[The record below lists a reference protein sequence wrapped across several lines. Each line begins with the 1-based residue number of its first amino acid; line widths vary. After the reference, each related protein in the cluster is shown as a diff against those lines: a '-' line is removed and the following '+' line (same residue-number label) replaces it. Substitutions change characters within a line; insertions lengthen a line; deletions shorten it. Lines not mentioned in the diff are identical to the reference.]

1 MTMAN
6 LPEESKFD
14 DGVYQLELTDPVI
27 GGPNGISN
35 RPIRNLAN
43 RTQWLKAQISS
54 IVAKKADL
62 SGPTFSGG
70 ITVNGGASFMGSES
84 VTGPRPADADDS
96 FKFAT
101 TSWVRRVAAPLNHVG
116 SGGSAHPEASTTQA
130 GFMSAADKQ
139 KLNSIAAGAQSN
151 SVTSVAGRS
160 GAVTLSV
167 SDISGAMPSSGGTF
181 SGRVYAA
188 LADYADPTETSVM
201 TFAWLKKYGVLSVAG
216 RKGNV
221 TLSVGDVSGAAPSAN
236 PTFSGR
242 ISVAAGTITDLN
254 HESGAKVYVPAKR
267 AGDMTAPEAVSK
279 YALTDYA
286 APKYS
291 PSITGGMSVRGG
303 ASFLGVDEVTA
314 PRPADSDD
322 SFKVATTG
330 WVRRAME
337 HIFSAAGFRIDKQSG
352 VIPGTVAPDRAVR
365 STAGNCGMITLP
377 SFLGGLKFA
386 WISCSVHRN
395 TQWREAMWIR
405 PFNEVFIGGGSAF
418 AANDAGVSVH
428 PFDKACRISVFDT
441 IHPNDT
447 SEAAA
452 YAWAVGR

>member
-54 IVAKKADL
+54 ILAKKADL
-62 SGPTFSGG
+62 NGPTFNGG

-116 SGGSAHPEASTTQA
+116 AGGSVHPEASTTQA

-151 SVTSVAGRS
+151 AVTSVAGRS

-188 LADYADPTETSVM
+188 LADYADPNDASVL

-221 TLSVGDVSGAAPSAN
+221 TLSVGDVSGAAPSSS

-267 AGDMTAPEAVSK
+267 AGDMSAPEAVSK

-303 ASFLGVDEVTA
+303 ASFLGSDSVTA

-337 HIFSAAGFRIDKQSG
+337 HIFSAAGFRIEQRAGVTPGSIERSRAIQSSEG
-352 VIPGTVAPDRAVR
+352 D
-365 STAGNCGMITLP
+365 CGMITLP
-377 SFLGGLKFA
+377 SFMGGLKFA
-386 WISCSVHRN
+386 WVNCNVVKN
-395 TQWREAMWIR
+395 TQWREVMWIS
-405 PFNEVFIGGGSAF
+405 PFDHVFTGGGAAF
-418 AANDAGVSVH
+418 AVNDAAVSVH
-428 PFDKACRISVFDT
+428 PFDRACRISVFDRSNEY
-441 IHPNDT
+441 IN
-447 SEAAA
+447 ARV
-452 YAWAVGR
+452 YVWAIGK